1 MYQKL
6 SWNKDNSDSQ
16 KNVNVNVNMTITD
29 FRLYN
34 KKKQKHFIF
43 IVVPWGGENL
53 MKLEQKKKYST
64 LQKAGKTVVVLTIKK
79 WR

>member
-1 MYQKL
+1 
-6 SWNKDNSDSQ
+6 
-16 KNVNVNVNMTITD
+16 MTMTD
-29 FRLYN
+29 LRLHN